1 MGEGPLIWI
10 DRSLLST
17 QEDPVSGWFRVVPED
32 LQLSAARVDVHAD
45 DVQVRHTTSDG
56 RIEAAQLGL
65 PTASSAALSTKVAKW
80 QADTATMFGRMVD
93 HSAGLRAGASL
104 YHQTDADNASEIDS
118 AAAAI
123 SADDMGL

>member
-65 PTASSAALSTKVAKW
+65 PTASLAALSTKVAKW